1 MRSDQS
7 VVEKSLRDHISKI
20 EQQRRDSE
28 EEISKIKALLVSER
42 MKAEEELSQTR
53 QKLKADQV
61 CPYSTYHLNYNF
73 CRGKCWV
80 DYNMRQRVASLSTSS
95 WVTRGIGIK
104 YHPCESHWRTE
115 FLSCVDIFQSFKNTT
130 NVLLSNHKDQ
140 ILLFRSPRRQGVQSC

>member
-28 EEISKIKALLVSER
+28 EEISKLKALLVSER

-61 CPYSTYHLNYNF
+61 RSYFTYHL
-73 CRGKCWV
+73 
-80 DYNMRQRVASLSTSS
+80 S
-95 WVTRGIGIK
+95 
-104 YHPCESHWRTE
+104 
-115 FLSCVDIFQSFKNTT
+115 
-130 NVLLSNHKDQ
+130 
-140 ILLFRSPRRQGVQSC
+140 